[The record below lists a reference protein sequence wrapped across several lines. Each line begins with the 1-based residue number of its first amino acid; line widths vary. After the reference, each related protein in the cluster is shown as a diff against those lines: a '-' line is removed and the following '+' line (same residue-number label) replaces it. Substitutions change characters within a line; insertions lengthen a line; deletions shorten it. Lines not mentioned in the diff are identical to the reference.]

1 MQQKIA
7 QVVSGRAVKE
17 LGTICILFLER
28 IISLTFISDPATGR
42 RRNAVSHD
50 AILDATYVMLEE
62 IGFDKLSLEGVAAR
76 AGVGKATI
84 YRWWPN
90 KSALAMESLLRAV
103 EPMPAI
109 GDSGSARSD
118 LEQHIARLSQLLSGK
133 SGRVVREM
141 IALAQFDDDTMRIF
155 NDSYLAP
162 HRAVL
167 VAVLKRGVQGG
178 EFRAGLDL
186 NLVFDLLY
194 APLLQRLLT
203 GSVDFEERQVRAQ
216 LDLVLGSISPT
227 PVLQ

>member
-1 MQQKIA
+1 
-7 QVVSGRAVKE
+7 
-17 LGTICILFLER
+17 
-28 IISLTFISDPATGR
+28 
-42 RRNAVSHD
+42 
-50 AILDATYVMLEE
+50 MLEE

-90 KSALAMESLLRAV
+90 KSALVMESLLRAV

-109 GDSGSARSD
+109 GDSGSARQD
-118 LEQHIARLSQLLSGK
+118 LEEHINRLSQLLRGK

-141 IALAQFDDDTMRIF
+141 IALAQFDDHTMRIF

-162 HRAVL
+162 RRDALVTVL
-167 VAVLKRGVQGG
+167 RRGAQAGQ
-178 EFRAGLDL
+178 FRADFDF

-203 GSVDFEERQVRAQ
+203 GSADFEQRQIQAQ
-216 LDLVLGSISPT
+216 LDLVLGSIAAT
-227 PVLQ
+227 PALQ